1 MVRHYVR
8 VETRVKNKRW
18 SQLFNPKRP
27 SITPQEIK
35 EIRTKLKMTKR
46 DLGRRL
52 GVYPS
57 GYHWKSVRDW
67 ENGRNRPGPAVEK
80 LLYYLAGKIDRI

>member
-1 MVRHYVR
+1 MVRTYIP
-8 VETRVKNKRW
+8 VEIRVKNKRW
-18 SQLFNPKRP
+18 THLFKPEKTK
-27 SITPQEIK
+27 ITGEEIK
-35 EIRTKLKMTKR
+35 RIRKKLRMTKR

-57 GYHWKSVRDW
+57 GYAWRTVRDW

-80 LLYYLAGKIDRI
+80 ILYFLDGKIPKI